1 MQVDS
6 ITPEDSDPTPLP
18 QKRGK
23 KKSKLNLISLLDQ
36 WNTLNTTGIAISKT
50 PAKNVA
56 SSIGQMNH
64 CFNKLII
71 KGKKVGGGAQPKRL
85 SGSYLNADLNKP
97 TFESSEEM

>member
-1 MQVDS
+1 MRDRDREKEQGRRIRLLMKVDS

-18 QKRGK
+18 QKGE
-23 KKSKLNLISLLDQ
+23 KSKLNLISLLDQ
-36 WNTLNTTGIAISKT
+36 WNTLTTTGIAISKT

-71 KGKKVGGGAQPKRL
+71 KGKKGG
-85 SGSYLNADLNKP
+85 
-97 TFESSEEM
+97 